1 MKGGVNMKSEK
12 IDKILAYGLVTMVLS
27 VFLFAFIFGVY
38 KSYFEPKISWSNVT
52 KEQLKQMEMK
62 EFGTND
68 PVLIELIVEVR
79 NSKRQQ
85 EMYEEDIQ
93 IPSDKV
99 AIKEDE

>member
-1 MKGGVNMKSEK
+1 MKSEK

-27 VFLFAFIFGVY
+27 VFLLTLTFGAY
-38 KSYFEPKISWSNVT
+38 KAYFEPKISWCNVT

-79 NSKRQQ
+79 NSKQQQ
-85 EMYEEDIQ
+85 EMYGEDIQ
-93 IPSDKV
+93 ISSDKV
-99 AIKEDE
+99 AIKEDDE